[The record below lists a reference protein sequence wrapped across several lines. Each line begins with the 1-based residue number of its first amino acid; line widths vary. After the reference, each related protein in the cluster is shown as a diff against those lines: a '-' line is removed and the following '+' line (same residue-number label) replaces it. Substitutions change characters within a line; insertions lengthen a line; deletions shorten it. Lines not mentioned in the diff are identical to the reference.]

1 VKQVLFATG
10 QHREL
15 LDQVP
20 PASTRTT
27 TASSCSMRILYSHRI
42 QSHDGMGVHIEALV
56 AALRAAGHEVCVV
69 GPPAYDAVA
78 LGGESPAF
86 ARIRRLL
93 PGTLRELAEMAYGL
107 VSTVRLAR
115 AARTFRPDIVYERA
129 NLFHV
134 AGSWTAWRHNVPL
147 LLEVNSPLAEERTRF
162 SGLRLKRLAH
172 AAERFVWRRAD
183 IVLPVTEVLAG
194 HVTAAGV
201 PRTRIAV
208 VPNGID
214 LEDFAGLAARPA
226 DEAVQLG
233 FVGFVRHW
241 HGLDRVLRGLAA
253 WKGAPRLDLTVVG
266 DGPARVDLESLAAEL
281 GLADRVRFTGLATR
295 EEIPS
300 LVASFDIAL
309 QPASVPYASPLKL
322 FEYMAAGR
330 AIIAPNQ
337 PNIREVLEQDRTAL
351 LFDPANPEAMWQG
364 IETLARDAALRVRL
378 GAAARKE
385 VLRRDFTWAG
395 NARRVVA
402 LAERALDGRRTGSRT
417 HENASA

>member
-1 VKQVLFATG
+1 
-10 QHREL
+10 
-15 LDQVP
+15 
-20 PASTRTT
+20 
-27 TASSCSMRILYSHRI
+27 MRILYSHRI

-78 LGGESPAF
+78 LGGESPVF

-93 PGTLRELAEMAYGL
+93 PGALRELAEMAYGL

-134 AGSWTAWRHNVPL
+134 AGSWTAWRHGVPL

-172 AAERFVWRRAD
+172 AAERFVWRRSD

-201 PRTRIAV
+201 QQTRIAV

-226 DEAVQLG
+226 DEAVLLG

-281 GLADRVRFTGLATR
+281 GLDDRVRFTGLATR

-330 AIIAPNQ
+330 AIIAPDQ
-337 PNIREVLEQDRTAL
+337 PNIREVLEQGRTAL

-385 VLRRDFTWAG
+385 VVRRDFTWAG

-402 LAERALDGRRTGSRT
+402 LAERALDERRTGSRT
-417 HENASA
+417 

>member
-1 VKQVLFATG
+1 
-10 QHREL
+10 
-15 LDQVP
+15 
-20 PASTRTT
+20 
-27 TASSCSMRILYSHRI
+27 
-42 QSHDGMGVHIEALV
+42 MGVHIEALV

-69 GPPAYDAVA
+69 GPPAYDTVA
-78 LGGESPAF
+78 LGGESPAL

-93 PGTLRELAEMAYGL
+93 PAALHELAEMAYGL

-115 AARTFRPDIVYERA
+115 AARIFRPDIVYERA

-134 AGSWTAWRHNVPL
+134 AGSWTAWRHGVPL
-147 LLEVNSPLAEERTRF
+147 LLEVNSPLAEERSRF

-183 IVLPVTEVLAG
+183 VVLPVTEVLAG

-226 DEAVQLG
+226 GEAVQLG

-253 WKGAPRLDLTVVG
+253 WNGAPRLDLTVVG

-295 EEIPS
+295 EEIPN
-300 LVASFDIAL
+300 LVAGFDIAL

-322 FEYMAAGR
+322 FEYMAAGQ
-330 AIIAPNQ
+330 AIIAPDQ
-337 PNIREVLEQDRTAL
+337 PNIREVLEQGRTAL
-351 LFDPANPEAMWQG
+351 LFDPASPDAMWQG
-364 IETLARDAALRVRL
+364 IETLARDASLRARL

-402 LAERALDGRRTGSRT
+402 VAQGALDGRRSGPRT
-417 HENASA
+417 SGASAWKTGGRC

>member
-1 VKQVLFATG
+1 V
-10 QHREL
+10 
-15 LDQVP
+15 
-20 PASTRTT
+20 
-27 TASSCSMRILYSHRI
+27 RILYSHRI

-69 GPPAYDAVA
+69 GPPAYDTVE
-78 LGGESPAF
+78 LGGESPTL

-93 PGTLRELAEMAYGL
+93 PGALHELAEIAYGL

-115 AARTFRPDIVYERA
+115 AARIFRPDIVYERA

-134 AGSWTAWRHNVPL
+134 AGSWTAWRHRVPL

-183 IVLPVTEVLAG
+183 VVLPVTEVLAG

-226 DEAVQLG
+226 GEAVQLG

-241 HGLDRVLRGLAA
+241 HGLDRVLHGLAA

-295 EEIPS
+295 EEIPN
-300 LVASFDIAL
+300 LVAGFDIAL

-322 FEYMAAGR
+322 FEYMAAGQ
-330 AIIAPNQ
+330 AIIAPDQ
-337 PNIREVLEQDRTAL
+337 PNIREVLEQGRTAL
-351 LFDPANPEAMWQG
+351 LFDPASPDAMWQG
-364 IETLARDAALRVRL
+364 IETLARDASLRARL

-402 LAERALDGRRTGSRT
+402 VAQGALDGRKAGPRTSG
-417 HENASA
+417 ASAWKTGGRC